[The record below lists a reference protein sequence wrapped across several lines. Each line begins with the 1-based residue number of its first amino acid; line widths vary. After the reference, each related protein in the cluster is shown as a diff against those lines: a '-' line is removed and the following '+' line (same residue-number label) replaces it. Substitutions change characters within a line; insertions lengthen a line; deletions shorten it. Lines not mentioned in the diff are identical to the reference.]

1 MKKKLFLLVPVALL
15 SACNLLEVIKPSK
28 EEPKKTQ
35 LSVSSVSAVQPSSDI
50 DFNNDSPDPKFDSHL
65 SNAMHRY
72 DKITVALASRVDP
85 DEGEM
90 PYQLNKWVTAVKE
103 SGGEIDYEPETDD
116 MSAMLVVGLIS
127 VALKGYELG
136 SAWYKEYQE
145 EQSRY
150 KIAEKYD
157 ARYCYRKDDN
167 MVTKIVFIE
176 RDNRD
181 SEKAFC
187 NK

>member
-1 MKKKLFLLVPVALL
+1 MKKHLFLLVPVALL
-15 SACNLLEVIKPSK
+15 SACNLLEVIMPAKEKPR
-28 EEPKKTQ
+28 ETQ
-35 LSVSSVSAVQPSSDI
+35 PLSVSAVQPSSDL
-50 DFNNDSPDPKFDSHL
+50 DFDNDNPDPKFDSDL

-90 PYQLNKWVTAVKE
+90 PYQLNKWMAAVKE
-103 SGGEIDYEPETDD
+103 SGGKVDYEPETDD
-116 MSAMLVVGLIS
+116 MSVMLAVSLIGVV
-127 VALKGYELG
+127 LKGYELG

-167 MVTKIVFIE
+167 MVTKIVFVE

-181 SEKAFC
+181 SKKAFC
-187 NK
+187 NTK